1 MTPMVPRQRES
12 RTFLVPDG
20 SLIRVLPV
28 SGLCEM
34 MTHELPEALAI
45 LPRSPTFISMA
56 QQAVPSGIF
65 PIGRTLPI

>member
-20 SLIRVLPV
+20 SLIR
-28 SGLCEM
+28 
-34 MTHELPEALAI
+34 ALAI
-45 LPRSPTFISMA
+45 LPRSPTFISIP

-65 PIGRTLPI
+65 PIGRTLPM